1 MIYSAKNNSMIYLS
15 FLFYLVVGVAA
26 AAVAFIIFGSIVI
39 IICLVI
45 FFKKKRKN
53 YKVESPAGPGEAES
67 AACKVVNHE
76 NASTPV
82 SNGDAQPHAHPP
94 CEVENDDEN
103 KNPSEELDDAQA
115 SLPSQSEKSEYKTP
129 DSDHPTRKSSVQPK
143 TAPVQRKGNPDP
155 ENLNAGARMEKNDC
169 HGGLDRRPNSRNKQR
184 PDRSST
190 GSDPVMRKLV
200 EMEQNNQQRDKKMH
214 NKLDMICKLVQ
225 I

>member
-1 MIYSAKNNSMIYLS
+1 M
-15 FLFYLVVGVAA
+15 
-26 AAVAFIIFGSIVI
+26 AFIIFSIVI

-45 FFKKKRKN
+45 ALKN
-53 YKVESPAGPGEAES
+53 YKVTAGPGEADS
-67 AACKVVNHE
+67 AACEVVNHE

-82 SNGDAQPHAHPP
+82 S
-94 CEVENDDEN
+94 VENDDEN
-103 KNPSEELDDAQA
+103 KNPSEELDGAQA
-115 SLPSQSEKSEYKTP
+115 SLPSQSEKSEYNTP
-129 DSDHPTRKSSVQPK
+129 DSDHPTRKSSVHPK